1 MMNRLYIFVLV
12 AVLVAVVT
20 GCGGAHHYDGRLTAA
35 DSLMQPDPDSALTLV
50 EAVNADSL
58 ATEGDRAYHDLLLTQ
73 ARYKAYQEIT
83 ASDDSAITCA
93 MGYYRS
99 HSGEREKLTRAYLYK
114 GAVMEELGHVD
125 SAMFYYKTAE
135 AAADEKDYINLGQIN
150 TRIAELFRIYYG
162 NAQICYDKY
171 KKALWYYKK
180 TNNKPFQVDCL
191 FYMGGCSGITT
202 TDDPKRL
209 LAQASQLAQEIND
222 SAYYFKC
229 QEILCRQ
236 YAQKDSSLLRAKQIA
251 THCLKH
257 YRKYVNNDL
266 LLDLAQIYT
275 SLSIVD
281 SAKYYLEL
289 VNEKVSDHAGQVCIR
304 KYLTLS
310 KIAILEGDIA
320 KSNYY
325 DKIAHQVSDSINNN
339 KYKYQIQKIENT
351 NNSISVEKR
360 NHTIGRLR
368 LLLLS
373 LIIASITVLAAFAFY
388 HHCRIRNTKA
398 IIRALKKES
407 DTQLATLSSV
417 QQKIDAYRIDN
428 QKIKDFVN
436 KQLEMLREITAA
448 CYHDPQNKLGRQVR
462 EILQFND
469 NNQRNWEG
477 LYDYIDVEY
486 NNIMSTTRKN
496 YPQLDDKDML
506 LLALSCL
513 GFTYVQIAMI
523 MGYTNATSI
532 GTLKSRLAAK
542 MELDGSLND
551 YISSFANR

>member
-1 MMNRLYIFVLV
+1 MNRLHILVLV
-12 AVLVAVVT
+12 ALLVAVAT

-35 DSLMQPDPDSALTLV
+35 DSLMHDNPDSALTLV
-50 EAVNADSL
+50 EAVNTDSL
-58 ATEGDRAYHDLLLTQ
+58 ATEGDRAYHGLLLTQ
-73 ARYKAYQEIT
+73 ARYRCYIT
-83 ASDDSAITCA
+83 ATSDSDINRA
-93 MGYYRS
+93 MDYYRR
-99 HSGEREKLTRAYLYK
+99 HDNEREKLTRVFLYK

-310 KIAILEGDIA
+310 KIAILESD
-320 KSNYY
+320 
-325 DKIAHQVSDSINNN
+325 IAHQVSDSINNN
-339 KYKYQIQKIENT
+339 KNKYQIQKIENT

-360 NHTIGRLR
+360 KHTIGRLR

-388 HHCRIRNTKA
+388 HHRRIRRTKA

-417 QQKIDAYRIDN
+417 QQKIGAYRIDN
-428 QKIKDFVN
+428 QRIKDFVN

-448 CYHDPQNKLGRQVR
+448 CYHEPQNKLGGQVR
-462 EILQFND
+462 EILQFSD
-469 NNQRNWEG
+469 KNQRNWEG

-506 LLALSCL
+506 LLALSSL

-523 MGYTNATSI
+523 MGYANATSI

-542 MELDGSLND
+542 MKLDGSLND